1 MNHYIRAIGSML
13 ILVYSMLIAFLF
25 IDKVFVNIIFFQ
37 GMFYTQ
43 IFGIPVFLFLTLL
56 IVFLCIIVGSVLAYK
71 INQQNDWII
80 SQIERSIEGQTV
92 GINDQNIELYTE
104 TIDIYHTLVPLNQ
117 ELHRLRMKTQ
127 NLTNEN
133 YNINDVKVKKIIEDE
148 RQRLARELHDSVSQ
162 QLFAASMM
170 LSAIKESKL
179 EPPLNQQIPIL
190 EKMVQDS
197 QLEMRALLLHLRP
210 IGLKDKSLGEG
221 IKDLVIDLQK
231 KVPMKVV
238 HEIQDFEV
246 PKGIEDHLF
255 RITQEAISNT
265 LRHSN
270 GTKVT
275 VELFNQEDYLLLR
288 IQDNGKGFNVDEKF
302 EQSYGL
308 KNMRERA
315 LEIGATFHIVSLP
328 DSGTRIEVKAPL
340 NKEENSSGD

>member
-43 IFGIPVFLFLTLL
+43 IFGIPVFLFLNLL
-56 IVFLCIIVGSVLAYK
+56 IVLLCIIVGSVLAYK

-231 KVPMKVV
+231 KV
-238 HEIQDFEV
+238 
-246 PKGIEDHLF
+246 
-255 RITQEAISNT
+255 
-265 LRHSN
+265 
-270 GTKVT
+270 
-275 VELFNQEDYLLLR
+275 
-288 IQDNGKGFNVDEKF
+288 
-302 EQSYGL
+302 
-308 KNMRERA
+308 
-315 LEIGATFHIVSLP
+315 
-328 DSGTRIEVKAPL
+328 
-340 NKEENSSGD
+340 